1 LACSK
6 DYNETVATKVAI
18 QKLWKKRFYNQAIK
32 LCSLP
37 EFSDRFL
44 EKHTPMNSV
53 SNSVSNSASISNK
66 IRAAFAEKGRRKT
79 QARERIATRLAE
91 LAASG
96 QDFSVEELWHDLQ
109 QVDASLGRAT
119 VFRAVEMLV
128 NMGLL
133 NRIEFAD
140 GSHTYRACGDEH
152 HHHLTCRKCHRVVDV
167 EICIP
172 DDQLVEIGKQT
183 GFEIEGH
190 SLVLF
195 GVCADC
201 RK

>member
-1 LACSK
+1 MNKPESDPAI
-6 DYNETVATKVAI
+6 VA
-18 QKLWKKRFYNQAIK
+18 
-32 LCSLP
+32 
-37 EFSDRFL
+37 E
-44 EKHTPMNSV
+44 
-53 SNSVSNSASISNK
+53 K
-66 IRAAFAEKGRRKT
+66 IRAAFEEKGRRKT
-79 QARERIATRLAE
+79 QPRDRIAARLAE

-109 QVDASLGRAT
+109 QFDPNLGRAT

-167 EICIP
+167 DVCIP
-172 DDQLVEIGKQT
+172 QDQLAKIGQQT
-183 GFEIEGH
+183 GFAIEGH

-195 GVCADC
+195 GVCEDC
-201 RK
+201 RGKSELDKTHQNK

>member
-1 LACSK
+1 MNTESNAVSLA
-6 DYNETVATKVAI
+6 E
-18 QKLWKKRFYNQAIK
+18 
-32 LCSLP
+32 
-37 EFSDRFL
+37 
-44 EKHTPMNSV
+44 
-53 SNSVSNSASISNK
+53 K
-66 IRAAFAEKGRRKT
+66 IRAAFENNGRRKT
-79 QARERIATRLAE
+79 QPRNRIAIRLAE

-96 QDFSVEELWHDLQ
+96 QDFSVEDLWHDLLQ
-109 QVDASLGRAT
+109 FDPRLGRAT

-140 GSHTYRACGDEH
+140 GSHSYRACGDEH

-167 EICIP
+167 DICIP
-172 DDQLVEIGKQT
+172 EEQLVEIGKRT
-183 GFEIEGH
+183 DFEIEGH

-201 RK
+201 REEQG

>member
-1 LACSK
+1 M
-6 DYNETVATKVAI
+6 ETENNTTTIA
-18 QKLWKKRFYNQAIK
+18 
-32 LCSLP
+32 
-37 EFSDRFL
+37 D
-44 EKHTPMNSV
+44 
-53 SNSVSNSASISNK
+53 K
-66 IRAAFAEKGRRKT
+66 IRAAFEEKGHRKT
-79 QARERIATRLAE
+79 QPRNRIAIRLAE

-96 QDFSVEELWHDLQ
+96 QDFSVEDLWHDLQ
-109 QVDASLGRAT
+109 RYDTRLGRAT

-133 NRIEFAD
+133 NRIEFSD

-167 EICIP
+167 DICIP

-201 RK
+201 QG

>member
-1 LACSK
+1 MNTESNTATLAK
-6 DYNETVATKVAI
+6 
-18 QKLWKKRFYNQAIK
+18 
-32 LCSLP
+32 
-37 EFSDRFL
+37 
-44 EKHTPMNSV
+44 
-53 SNSVSNSASISNK
+53 K
-66 IRAAFAEKGRRKT
+66 IRVAYEEKGRRKT
-79 QARERIATRLAE
+79 QARDRIATRLAE

-96 QDFSVEELWHDLQ
+96 QDFSVEQLWRDLQ
-109 QVDASLGRAT
+109 QVDAGLGRAT

-167 EICIP
+167 DICIP
-172 DDQLVEIGKQT
+172 DDQLVEIEKQT

-195 GVCADC
+195 GVCTDC
-201 RK
+201 QD